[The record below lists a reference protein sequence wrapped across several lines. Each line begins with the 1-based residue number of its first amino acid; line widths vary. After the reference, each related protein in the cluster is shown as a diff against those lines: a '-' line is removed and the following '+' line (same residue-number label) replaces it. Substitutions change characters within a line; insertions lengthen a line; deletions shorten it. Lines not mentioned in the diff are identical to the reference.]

1 MTMTAI
7 ISKGARRA
15 GRQVA
20 IKDIPPDDLVAALTP
35 KQRNEMRAAMNLPEP
50 IDPAS
55 ERGRIKALARAVATD
70 PSLRGQ
76 GKAALDLLMDD
87 TFAGVSG
94 PGLVKVL
101 KVTTG
106 GAVAKSDADKA
117 RIELRTAIAESR
129 GMTLAQFERAEP
141 EAKEGSTTSVD
152 AVWDRAYAAVAT
164 TKDTHR

>member
-7 ISKGARRA
+7 ISKGARR
-15 GRQVA
+15 GSRQVA
-20 IKDIPPDDLVAALTP
+20 IKDMPPADLIAALTP
-35 KQRNEMRAAMNLPEP
+35 KQQNEMRAAMDIPEP
-50 IDPAS
+50 MDPCSDRA
-55 ERGRIKALARAVATD
+55 RIKALARAVATV

-76 GKAALDLLMDD
+76 GKAALDLLVDD

-129 GMTLAQFERAEP
+129 GMTLAQFDRAEP
-141 EAKEGSTTSVD
+141 EAKKGSVSVD
-152 AVWDRAYAAVAT
+152 AIWDRAYAAVAS
-164 TKDTHR
+164 TKGTQQ

>member
-7 ISKGARRA
+7 ISKGARRG

-20 IKDIPPDDLVAALTP
+20 IKDIAPDDLVAALTP
-35 KQRNEMRAAMNLPEP
+35 RQRNEMRAAMNIPEP
-50 IDPAS
+50 MDPCSDRA
-55 ERGRIKALARAVATD
+55 RIKAVARAVATD

-106 GAVAKSDADKA
+106 GAAAKSEADKA
-117 RIELRTAIAESR
+117 RTELRTAIAESR

-141 EAKEGSTTSVD
+141 EAKESSASVD
-152 AVWDRAYAAVAT
+152 AIWDRAYAAVAD
-164 TKDTHR
+164 TKGAHQ